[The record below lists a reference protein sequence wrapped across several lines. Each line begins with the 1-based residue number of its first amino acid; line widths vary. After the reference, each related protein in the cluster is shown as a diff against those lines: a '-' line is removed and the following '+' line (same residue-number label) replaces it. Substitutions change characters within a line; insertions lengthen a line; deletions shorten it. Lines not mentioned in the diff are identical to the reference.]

1 MKIKKQTKK
10 SVGMRLSM
18 VIALVLIVIFAIQ
31 TVYTTM
37 NSYRENINTFT
48 RLELERTKALAK
60 DVEKQMSSLYR
71 SASDMKIL
79 VEDILEHTP
88 TELRKRENIIHNIE
102 SFVQSNEVLK
112 GLSVV
117 FEPNAFDGK
126 DSEYAGKPNNPK
138 NGRFAIYG
146 ALENNKVVFSTIEN
160 PNAESWYTEP
170 LKQNKTVVIE
180 PYLYDGVLVSTISI
194 PIMQNGVAVGSVS
207 ADVEL
212 SYIQELLEQQVA
224 GKKGFGLILFTSE
237 GNIVSNT
244 SNPASI
250 TQNLRQLYP
259 HLENSFS
266 EAKNNTDVIKQMKN
280 DKGVNSNYIFVPV
293 EIEGTDSKWIF
304 QNFNLMSNFVDGA
317 NKIVVFSII
326 INVLSVILIII
337 AIYVSIKRMII
348 KPLKLVEMIMEKIK
362 NYNLDLSEERKYTSK
377 YIENN
382 DEISSMLLSIRH
394 MVENLQDLITHIS
407 ADAQNAAAT
416 AQQLTATSQSTAE
429 SASEVSSAVNNIAEG
444 ATSQATDTQ
453 NAAISIDESN
463 GLLLEMIEILKN
475 LEEATTN
482 IEVKK
487 NEGNQTLL
495 ELEHSMDLSKQAA
508 ANVNAVIIETNHS
521 AEQIAKASEMIQSI
535 SDQTNLLALN
545 AAIEAARAGEAGK
558 GFAVVAEEIRKLAE
572 QSAGFTDEIKKVISA
587 LKEKSESAVNTM
599 KEVGNIVANQA
610 IKLSETG
617 EKFQEISNA
626 VDNSKNIV
634 NKLHDAS
641 LEIEEKNSKVVS
653 VIENLSAIAQEN
665 AATTEE
671 ASAAVHT
678 QTQSIDDISN
688 ASENLA
694 EIASNL
700 QEQISKFRF

>member
-1 MKIKKQTKK
+1 MKNKKKTKK

-18 VIALVLIVIFAIQ
+18 VIALVLIVIFTVQ
-31 TVYTTM
+31 TVYTSI
-37 NSYRENINTFT
+37 NSYRDSINTFT

-79 VEDILEHTP
+79 VEDVLEHTP
-88 TELRKRENIIHNIE
+88 RELRKREDLIHNIE
-102 SFVQSNEVLK
+102 SFVESNEVLK

-126 DSEYAGKPNNPK
+126 DSEYAGKPNNPQ

-146 ALENNKVVFSTIEN
+146 ARENHKVVFSTIEN
-160 PNAESWYTEP
+160 PNAESWCTEP
-170 LKQNKTVVIE
+170 IKQRKTVIIE
-180 PYLYDGVLVSTISI
+180 PYLYEGVLVSTISI
-194 PIMQNGVAVGSVS
+194 PLIQNGVAIGSVS

-317 NKIVVFSII
+317 NKIVMFSII

-337 AIYVSIKRMII
+337 AIYVSIKKMIV
-348 KPLKLVEMIMEKIK
+348 KPLKLVEAIMEKIK

-377 YIENN
+377 YIEND
-382 DEISSMLLSIRH
+382 DEISSMLLSIGH
-394 MVENLQDLITHIS
+394 MVENLKDLITHIS

-416 AQQLTATSQSTAE
+416 AEELTATSQSTAE

-495 ELEHSMDLSKQAA
+495 ELEHSMNLSKQAA
-508 ANVNAVIIETNHS
+508 TNVNSVIVETNHS

-587 LKEKSESAVNTM
+587 LKEKSESAVNTI